1 MSVIAVVGAYGKM
14 GKLICE
20 RVKESGFDVRE
31 VDILSRKLQKLGDIK
46 EKVDLVIDFSNKN
59 QSLEVLDYCV
69 KSNTK
74 LIMGTTG
81 QGDFFA
87 SELKFAASKIPIIK
101 CDNFSE
107 NVIKFKNLAKAM
119 SKKFDGEIAVV
130 EAHHKHKADF
140 PSGTAK
146 QIISAMLEEDNNK
159 TSTSSCQ
166 NPEEDVI
173 NSYSLRGGTLFGRHE
188 VHFFADDE
196 EIVLTHSSYSR
207 KPYINGLMRA
217 VDFLIKE
224 NRAGLYSFEDIIFL
238 SSSE

>member
-1 MSVIAVVGAYGKM
+1 MSVIAIVGAYGKM

-20 RVKESGFDVRE
+20 RVKESGYDVRE
-31 VDILSRKLQKLGDIK
+31 VDILSKKLQKLSDIK

-81 QGDFFA
+81 QGEFFA

-130 EAHHKHKADF
+130 EAHHKHKVDF

-159 TSTSSCQ
+159 TSTSSCL
-166 NPEEDVI
+166 NFEEDVI
-173 NSYSLRGGTLFGRHE
+173 NSYSIRGGTLFGRHE

-196 EIVLTHSSYSR
+196 EIILTHSSYSR

-217 VDFLIKE
+217 VNYLIKE
-224 NRAGLYSFEDIIFL
+224 NRAGLYSFEDIIL
-238 SSSE
+238 N

>member
-20 RVKESGFDVRE
+20 RVRESGYDVRE
-31 VDILSRKLQKLGDIK
+31 VDILSKKLQKLGDIK
-46 EKVDLVIDFSNKN
+46 EKVDLVVDFSNKN
-59 QSLEVLDYCV
+59 QSLEILDYCV

-119 SKKFDGEIAVV
+119 SKKFDGEIAVI
-130 EAHHKHKADF
+130 EAHHKHKVDF

-159 TSTSSCQ
+159 TSTSSCL
-166 NPEEDVI
+166 NFEEDVI
-173 NSYSLRGGTLFGRHE
+173 NSYSIRGGTLFGRHE

-196 EIVLTHSSYSR
+196 EIILTHSSYSR

-217 VDFLIKE
+217 VDYLIKE
-224 NRAGLYSFEDIIFL
+224 NRAGLYSFEDIIL
-238 SSSE
+238 N

>member
-20 RVKESGFDVRE
+20 RVRESGYDVRE

-130 EAHHKHKADF
+130 EAHHKHKVDF

-159 TSTSSCQ
+159 TSTSSCL
-166 NPEEDVI
+166 NFEEDVI
-173 NSYSLRGGTLFGRHE
+173 NSYSIRGGTLFGRHE

-196 EIVLTHSSYSR
+196 EIILTHSSYSR

-217 VDFLIKE
+217 VDYLIKE
-224 NRAGLYSFEDIIFL
+224 NRAGLYSFEDIIL
-238 SSSE
+238 N

>member
-20 RVKESGFDVRE
+20 RVRESGYDVRE
-31 VDILSRKLQKLGDIK
+31 VDILSKKLQKLGDIK
-46 EKVDLVIDFSNKN
+46 EKVDLVVDFSNKN
-59 QSLEVLDYCV
+59 QSLEILDYCV

-119 SKKFDGEIAVV
+119 SKKFDGEIAVI
-130 EAHHKHKADF
+130 EAHHKHKVDF

-159 TSTSSCQ
+159 TSTSSCL
-166 NPEEDVI
+166 NFEEDVI
-173 NSYSLRGGTLFGRHE
+173 NSYSIRGGTLFGRHE

-217 VDFLIKE
+217 VDYLIKE
-224 NRAGLYSFEDIIFL
+224 NREGLYSFEDIIL
-238 SSSE
+238 N

>member
-1 MSVIAVVGAYGKM
+1 MSVIAVVGAFGKM

-20 RVKESGFDVRE
+20 RVRESGYDVRE
-31 VDILSRKLQKLGDIK
+31 VDILSKKLQKLGDIK
-46 EKVDLVIDFSNKN
+46 EKVDLVVDFSNKN
-59 QSLEVLDYCV
+59 QSLEILDYCV

-107 NVIKFKNLAKAM
+107 NVIKFKNLAKDM

-130 EAHHKHKADF
+130 EAHHKHKVDF

-159 TSTSSCQ
+159 TSTSSCL
-166 NPEEDVI
+166 NFEEDVI
-173 NSYSLRGGTLFGRHE
+173 NSYSIRGGTLFGRHE

-196 EIVLTHSSYSR
+196 EIILTHSSYSR

-217 VDFLIKE
+217 VDYLIKE
-224 NRAGLYSFEDIIFL
+224 NRAGLYSFEDIIL
-238 SSSE
+238 N

>member
-31 VDILSRKLQKLGDIK
+31 VDILSKKLQKLSDIK

-130 EAHHKHKADF
+130 EAHHKHKVDF

-146 QIISAMLEEDNNK
+146 QIISAILEEDNNK
-159 TSTSSCQ
+159 TSTSSCL
-166 NPEEDVI
+166 NFEEDVI
-173 NSYSLRGGTLFGRHE
+173 NSYSIRGGTLFGRHE

-196 EIVLTHSSYSR
+196 EIILTHSSYSR

-217 VDFLIKE
+217 VDYLIKE
-224 NRAGLYSFEDIIFL
+224 NRAGLYSFEDIIL
-238 SSSE
+238 N

>member
-31 VDILSRKLQKLGDIK
+31 VDILSKKLQKLSDIK

-130 EAHHKHKADF
+130 EAHHKHKVDF

-159 TSTSSCQ
+159 TSTSSCL
-166 NPEEDVI
+166 NFEEDVI
-173 NSYSLRGGTLFGRHE
+173 NSYSIRGGTLFGRHE
-188 VHFFADDE
+188 VHFFADEE
-196 EIVLTHSSYSR
+196 EIILTHSSYSR

-217 VDFLIKE
+217 VDYLIKE
-224 NRAGLYSFEDIIFL
+224 NRAGLYSFEDIIL
-238 SSSE
+238 N

>member
-1 MSVIAVVGAYGKM
+1 MNVIAVVGAYGKM

-20 RVKESGFDVRE
+20 RVRESGYDVRE
-31 VDILSRKLQKLGDIK
+31 VDIVSKKLQKLGDIK

-107 NVIKFKNLAKAM
+107 NVIKFKNLAKSM

-130 EAHHKHKADF
+130 EAHHKHKVDF

-146 QIISAMLEEDNNK
+146 QIIYAMLEEDNNK
-159 TSTSSCQ
+159 TSTSSCL
-166 NPEEDVI
+166 NFEEDVI
-173 NSYSLRGGTLFGRHE
+173 NSYSIRGGTLFGRHE

-196 EIVLTHSSYSR
+196 EIILTHSSYSR

-217 VDFLIKE
+217 VDYLIKE
-224 NRAGLYSFEDIIFL
+224 NRAGLYSFEDIIL
-238 SSSE
+238 N

>member
-1 MSVIAVVGAYGKM
+1 MSVIAVVGAFGKM

-20 RVKESGFDVRE
+20 RVRESGYDVRE
-31 VDILSRKLQKLGDIK
+31 VDVLSKKLQKLGDIK
-46 EKVDLVIDFSNKN
+46 EKVDLVVDFSNKN
-59 QSLEVLDYCV
+59 QSLEILDYCV

-119 SKKFDGEIAVV
+119 SKKFDGEIAVI
-130 EAHHKHKADF
+130 EAHHKHKVDF

-159 TSTSSCQ
+159 TSTSSCL
-166 NPEEDVI
+166 NFEEDVI
-173 NSYSLRGGTLFGRHE
+173 NSYSIRGGTLFGRHE

-217 VDFLIKE
+217 VDYLIKE
-224 NRAGLYSFEDIIFL
+224 NRAGLYSFEDIIL
-238 SSSE
+238 N

>member
-1 MSVIAVVGAYGKM
+1 MSVIAIVGAYGKM

-20 RVKESGFDVRE
+20 RVKESGYDVRE
-31 VDILSRKLQKLGDIK
+31 VDILSKKLQKLSDIK

-130 EAHHKHKADF
+130 EAHHKHKVDF
-140 PSGTAK
+140 PSGPAK

-159 TSTSSCQ
+159 TSTSSCL
-166 NPEEDVI
+166 NFEEDVI
-173 NSYSLRGGTLFGRHE
+173 NSYSIRGGTLFGRHE

-196 EIVLTHSSYSR
+196 EIILTHSSYSR

-217 VDFLIKE
+217 VDYLIKE
-224 NRAGLYSFEDIIFL
+224 NRAGLYSFEDIIL
-238 SSSE
+238 N

>member
-20 RVKESGFDVRE
+20 RVRESGYDVRE
-31 VDILSRKLQKLGDIK
+31 VDILSKKLQKLSDIK
-46 EKVDLVIDFSNKN
+46 EKVDLIIDFSNKN

-130 EAHHKHKADF
+130 EAHHKHKVDF

-159 TSTSSCQ
+159 TSTSSCL
-166 NPEEDVI
+166 NFEEDVI
-173 NSYSLRGGTLFGRHE
+173 NSYSIRGGTLFGRHE

-196 EIVLTHSSYSR
+196 EIILTHSSYSR

-217 VDFLIKE
+217 VDYLIKE
-224 NRAGLYSFEDIIFL
+224 NRAGLYSFEDIIL
-238 SSSE
+238 N

>member
-20 RVKESGFDVRE
+20 RVRESGYDMRE
-31 VDILSRKLQKLGDIK
+31 VDILSKKLQKLGDIK

-74 LIMGTTG
+74 LIMGPTG

-130 EAHHKHKADF
+130 EAHHKHKVDF

-146 QIISAMLEEDNNK
+146 QIISAILEEDNDK
-159 TSTSSCQ
+159 TSTSSCL
-166 NPEEDVI
+166 NFEEDVI
-173 NSYSLRGGTLFGRHE
+173 NSYSIRGGTLFGRHE
-188 VHFFADDE
+188 IHFFADDE
-196 EIVLTHSSYSR
+196 EIILTHSSYSR

-217 VDFLIKE
+217 VDYLIKE
-224 NRAGLYSFEDIIFL
+224 NRAGLYSFEDIIL
-238 SSSE
+238 N

>member
-31 VDILSRKLQKLGDIK
+31 VDILSKKLQKLSDIK

-69 KSNTK
+69 KLNTK

-130 EAHHKHKADF
+130 EAHHKHKVDF

-159 TSTSSCQ
+159 TSTSSCL
-166 NPEEDVI
+166 NFEEDVI
-173 NSYSLRGGTLFGRHE
+173 NSYSIRGGTLFGRHE

-196 EIVLTHSSYSR
+196 EIILTHSSYSR

-217 VDFLIKE
+217 VDYLIKE
-224 NRAGLYSFEDIIFL
+224 NRAGLYSFEDIIL
-238 SSSE
+238 N

>member
-20 RVKESGFDVRE
+20 RVRESGYDVRE
-31 VDILSRKLQKLGDIK
+31 VDILSKKLQKLGDIK

-130 EAHHKHKADF
+130 EAHHKHKVDF

-159 TSTSSCQ
+159 TSTSSCL
-166 NPEEDVI
+166 NFEEDVI
-173 NSYSLRGGTLFGRHE
+173 NSYSIRGGTLFGRHE

-196 EIVLTHSSYSR
+196 EIILTHSSYSR
-207 KPYINGLMRA
+207 KPYINGLIRA
-217 VDFLIKE
+217 VDYLIKE
-224 NRAGLYSFEDIIFL
+224 NRAGLYSFEDIIL
-238 SSSE
+238 N

>member
-20 RVKESGFDVRE
+20 RVKESGYDVRE
-31 VDILSRKLQKLGDIK
+31 VDILSKKLQKLSDIK
-46 EKVDLVIDFSNKN
+46 EKADLVIDFSNKN

-130 EAHHKHKADF
+130 EAHHKHKVDF

-159 TSTSSCQ
+159 TSTSSCL
-166 NPEEDVI
+166 NFEEDVI
-173 NSYSLRGGTLFGRHE
+173 NSYSIRGGTLFGRHE

-196 EIVLTHSSYSR
+196 EIILTHSSYSR
-207 KPYINGLMRA
+207 KPYINGLIRA
-217 VDFLIKE
+217 VDYLIKE
-224 NRAGLYSFEDIIFL
+224 NRAGLYSFEDIIL
-238 SSSE
+238 N

>member
-31 VDILSRKLQKLGDIK
+31 VDVLSKKLQTLSDIK

-130 EAHHKHKADF
+130 EAHHKHKVDF

-159 TSTSSCQ
+159 TSTSSCL
-166 NPEEDVI
+166 NFEEDVI
-173 NSYSLRGGTLFGRHE
+173 NSYSIRGGTLFGRHE

-196 EIVLTHSSYSR
+196 EIILTHSSYSR

-217 VDFLIKE
+217 VDYLIKE
-224 NRAGLYSFEDIIFL
+224 NRAGLYSFEDIIL
-238 SSSE
+238 N

>member
-20 RVKESGFDVRE
+20 RVKESGYDVRE
-31 VDILSRKLQKLGDIK
+31 VDILSKKLQKLSDIK

-69 KSNTK
+69 KLNTK

-130 EAHHKHKADF
+130 EAHHKHKVDF

-159 TSTSSCQ
+159 TSTSSCL
-166 NPEEDVI
+166 NFEEDVI
-173 NSYSLRGGTLFGRHE
+173 NSYSIRGGTLFGRHE

-196 EIVLTHSSYSR
+196 EIILTHSSYSR

-217 VDFLIKE
+217 VDYLIKE
-224 NRAGLYSFEDIIFL
+224 NRAGLYSFEDIIL
-238 SSSE
+238 N

>member
-20 RVKESGFDVRE
+20 RVKESGYDVRE
-31 VDILSRKLQKLGDIK
+31 VDILSKKLQKLSDIK

-130 EAHHKHKADF
+130 EAHHKHKVDF

-159 TSTSSCQ
+159 TSTSSCL
-166 NPEEDVI
+166 NFEEDVI
-173 NSYSLRGGTLFGRHE
+173 NSYSIRGGTLFGRHE

-196 EIVLTHSSYSR
+196 EIILTHSSYSR

-217 VDFLIKE
+217 VDYLIKE
-224 NRAGLYSFEDIIFL
+224 NRAGLYSFEDIIL
-238 SSSE
+238 N

>member
-20 RVKESGFDVRE
+20 RVRESGYDVRE

-87 SELKFAASKIPIIK
+87 SELKFVASKIPIIK

-130 EAHHKHKADF
+130 EAHHKHKVDF

-159 TSTSSCQ
+159 TSTSSCL
-166 NPEEDVI
+166 NFEEDVI
-173 NSYSLRGGTLFGRHE
+173 NSYSIRGGTLFGRHE

-196 EIVLTHSSYSR
+196 EIILTHSSYSR

-217 VDFLIKE
+217 VDYLIKE
-224 NRAGLYSFEDIIFL
+224 NRAGLYSFEDIIL
-238 SSSE
+238 N

>member
-20 RVKESGFDVRE
+20 RVRESGYDMRE
-31 VDILSRKLQKLGDIK
+31 VDILSKKLQKLGDIK

-130 EAHHKHKADF
+130 EAHHKHKVDF

-146 QIISAMLEEDNNK
+146 QIISAILEEDNDK
-159 TSTSSCQ
+159 TSTSSCL
-166 NPEEDVI
+166 NFEEDVI
-173 NSYSLRGGTLFGRHE
+173 NSYSIRGGTLFGRHE
-188 VHFFADDE
+188 IHFFADDE
-196 EIVLTHSSYSR
+196 EIILTHSSYSR

-217 VDFLIKE
+217 VDYLIKE
-224 NRAGLYSFEDIIFL
+224 NRAGLYSFEDIIL
-238 SSSE
+238 N

>member
-31 VDILSRKLQKLGDIK
+31 VDILSKKLQKLSDIK

-130 EAHHKHKADF
+130 EAHHKHKVDF

-159 TSTSSCQ
+159 TSTSSCL
-166 NPEEDVI
+166 NFEEDVI
-173 NSYSLRGGTLFGRHE
+173 NSYSIRGGTLFGRHE

-196 EIVLTHSSYSR
+196 EIILTHSSYSR

-217 VDFLIKE
+217 VDYLIKE
-224 NRAGLYSFEDIIFL
+224 NRAGLYSFEDIIL
-238 SSSE
+238 N

>member
-20 RVKESGFDVRE
+20 RVRESGYDMRE
-31 VDILSRKLQKLGDIK
+31 VDILSKKLQKLGDIK

-130 EAHHKHKADF
+130 EAHHKHKVDF

-159 TSTSSCQ
+159 ISTSSCL
-166 NPEEDVI
+166 NFEEDVI
-173 NSYSLRGGTLFGRHE
+173 NSYSIRGGTLFGRHE

-196 EIVLTHSSYSR
+196 EIILTHSSYSR

-217 VDFLIKE
+217 VDYLIKE
-224 NRAGLYSFEDIIFL
+224 NRAGLYSFEDIIL
-238 SSSE
+238 N

>member
-31 VDILSRKLQKLGDIK
+31 VDILSKKLQKLSDIK

-69 KSNTK
+69 KLNTK

-130 EAHHKHKADF
+130 EAHHKHKVDF

-159 TSTSSCQ
+159 TSTSSCL
-166 NPEEDVI
+166 NFEEDII
-173 NSYSLRGGTLFGRHE
+173 NSYSIRGGTLFGRHE

-196 EIVLTHSSYSR
+196 EIILTHSSYSR

-217 VDFLIKE
+217 VDYLIKE
-224 NRAGLYSFEDIIFL
+224 NRAGLYSFEDIIL
-238 SSSE
+238 N

>member
-1 MSVIAVVGAYGKM
+1 MSVIAVVGAFGKM

-20 RVKESGFDVRE
+20 RVRESGYDVRE
-31 VDILSRKLQKLGDIK
+31 VDILSKKLQKLGDIK
-46 EKVDLVIDFSNKN
+46 EKVDLVVDFSNKN
-59 QSLEVLDYCV
+59 QSLEILDYCV

-130 EAHHKHKADF
+130 EAHHKHKVDF

-159 TSTSSCQ
+159 TSTSSCL
-166 NPEEDVI
+166 NFEEDVI
-173 NSYSLRGGTLFGRHE
+173 NSYSIRGGTLFGRHE

-196 EIVLTHSSYSR
+196 EIILTHSSYSR

-217 VDFLIKE
+217 VDYLIKE
-224 NRAGLYSFEDIIFL
+224 NRAGLYSFEDIIL
-238 SSSE
+238 N

>member
-31 VDILSRKLQKLGDIK
+31 VDILSKKLQKLSDIK

-130 EAHHKHKADF
+130 EAHHKHKVDF

-159 TSTSSCQ
+159 TSTSSCL
-166 NPEEDVI
+166 NFEEDVI
-173 NSYSLRGGTLFGRHE
+173 NSYSIRGGTLFGRHE

-196 EIVLTHSSYSR
+196 EIILTHSSYSR

-217 VDFLIKE
+217 VNYLIKE
-224 NRAGLYSFEDIIFL
+224 NRAGLYSFEDIIL
-238 SSSE
+238 N

>member
-20 RVKESGFDVRE
+20 RVKESGYDVRE
-31 VDILSRKLQKLGDIK
+31 VDILSKKLQKLSDIK
-46 EKVDLVIDFSNKN
+46 EKADLVIDFSNKN

-130 EAHHKHKADF
+130 EAHHKHKVDF

-159 TSTSSCQ
+159 TSTSSCL
-166 NPEEDVI
+166 NFEEDVI
-173 NSYSLRGGTLFGRHE
+173 NSYSIRGGTLFGRHE

-196 EIVLTHSSYSR
+196 EIILTHSSYSR

-217 VDFLIKE
+217 VDYLIKE
-224 NRAGLYSFEDIIFL
+224 NRAGLYSFEDIIL
-238 SSSE
+238 N

>member
-20 RVKESGFDVRE
+20 RVRESGYDVRE
-31 VDILSRKLQKLGDIK
+31 VDILSKKLQKLGDIK

-130 EAHHKHKADF
+130 EAHHKHKVDF

-159 TSTSSCQ
+159 TLTSSCL
-166 NPEEDVI
+166 NFEEDVI
-173 NSYSLRGGTLFGRHE
+173 NSYSIRGGTLFGRHE

-196 EIVLTHSSYSR
+196 EIILTHSSYSR

-217 VDFLIKE
+217 VDYLIKE
-224 NRAGLYSFEDIIFL
+224 NRAGLYSFEDIIL
-238 SSSE
+238 N

>member
-20 RVKESGFDVRE
+20 RVRESGYDVRE
-31 VDILSRKLQKLGDIK
+31 VDILSKKLQKLGDIK

-130 EAHHKHKADF
+130 EAHHKHKVDF

-146 QIISAMLEEDNNK
+146 QIISAILEEDNDK
-159 TSTSSCQ
+159 TSTSSCL
-166 NPEEDVI
+166 NFEEDVI
-173 NSYSLRGGTLFGRHE
+173 NSYSIRGGTLFGRHE
-188 VHFFADDE
+188 IHFFADDE
-196 EIVLTHSSYSR
+196 EIILTHSSYSR

-217 VDFLIKE
+217 VDYLIKE
-224 NRAGLYSFEDIIFL
+224 NRAGLYSFEDIIL
-238 SSSE
+238 N

>member
-31 VDILSRKLQKLGDIK
+31 VDVLSKKLQNLSDIK

-130 EAHHKHKADF
+130 EAHHKHKVDF

-159 TSTSSCQ
+159 TSTSSCL
-166 NPEEDVI
+166 NFEEDVI
-173 NSYSLRGGTLFGRHE
+173 NSYSIRGGTLFGRHE

-196 EIVLTHSSYSR
+196 EIILTHSSYSR

-217 VDFLIKE
+217 VDYLIKE
-224 NRAGLYSFEDIIFL
+224 NRAGLYSFEDIIL
-238 SSSE
+238 N

>member
-20 RVKESGFDVRE
+20 RVKESGYDVRE
-31 VDILSRKLQKLGDIK
+31 VDILSKKLQKLSDIK

-130 EAHHKHKADF
+130 EAHHKHKVDF

-159 TSTSSCQ
+159 ASTSSCL
-166 NPEEDVI
+166 NFEEDVI
-173 NSYSLRGGTLFGRHE
+173 NSYSIRGGTLFGRHE

-196 EIVLTHSSYSR
+196 EIILTHSSYSR

-217 VDFLIKE
+217 VDYLIKE
-224 NRAGLYSFEDIIFL
+224 NRAGLYSFEDIIL
-238 SSSE
+238 N

>member
-1 MSVIAVVGAYGKM
+1 MSVIAVVGAFGKM

-20 RVKESGFDVRE
+20 RVRESGYDVRE
-31 VDILSRKLQKLGDIK
+31 VDILSKKLQKLGDIK
-46 EKVDLVIDFSNKN
+46 EKVDLVVDFSNKN
-59 QSLEVLDYCV
+59 QSLEILDYCV

-119 SKKFDGEIAVV
+119 SKKFDGEIAVI
-130 EAHHKHKADF
+130 EAHHKHKVDF

-159 TSTSSCQ
+159 TSTSSCL
-166 NPEEDVI
+166 NFEEDVI
-173 NSYSLRGGTLFGRHE
+173 NSYSIRGGTLFGRHE

-217 VDFLIKE
+217 VDYLIKE
-224 NRAGLYSFEDIIFL
+224 NRAGLYSFEDIIL
-238 SSSE
+238 N

>member
-20 RVKESGFDVRE
+20 RVRESGYDMRE
-31 VDILSRKLQKLGDIK
+31 VDILSKKLQKLGDIK

-130 EAHHKHKADF
+130 EAHHKHKVDF

-159 TSTSSCQ
+159 TSTSSCL
-166 NPEEDVI
+166 NFEEDVI
-173 NSYSLRGGTLFGRHE
+173 NSYSIRGGTLFGRHE

-196 EIVLTHSSYSR
+196 EIILTHSSYSR

-217 VDFLIKE
+217 VDYLIKE
-224 NRAGLYSFEDIIFL
+224 NRAGLYSFEDIIL
-238 SSSE
+238 N

>member
-1 MSVIAVVGAYGKM
+1 MSVIAVVGAFGKM

-20 RVKESGFDVRE
+20 RVRESGYDVRE
-31 VDILSRKLQKLGDIK
+31 VDILSKKLQKLGDIK
-46 EKVDLVIDFSNKN
+46 EKVDLVVDFSNKN
-59 QSLEVLDYCV
+59 QSLEILDYCV

-119 SKKFDGEIAVV
+119 SKKFDGEIAVI
-130 EAHHKHKADF
+130 EAHHKHKVDF

-159 TSTSSCQ
+159 TSTSSCL
-166 NPEEDVI
+166 NFEEDVI
-173 NSYSLRGGTLFGRHE
+173 NSYSIRGGTLFGRHE

-196 EIVLTHSSYSR
+196 EIILTHSSYSR

-217 VDFLIKE
+217 VDYLIKE
-224 NRAGLYSFEDIIFL
+224 NRAGLYSFEDIIL
-238 SSSE
+238 N

>member
-1 MSVIAVVGAYGKM
+1 MSVVAVVGAYGKM
-14 GKLICE
+14 GRLICE
-20 RVKESGFDVRE
+20 RLKEKGYEVRE
-31 VDILSRKLQKLGDIK
+31 VDVLSKKFQKLGDLN
-46 EKVDLVIDFSNKN
+46 EKVDLVVDFSNKN
-59 QSLEVLDYCV
+59 QSLDVLDYCV

-87 SELKFAASKIPIIK
+87 SELKFAAAKIPIIK

-107 NVIKFKNLAKAM
+107 NVIKFKNLAKTM

-130 EAHHKHKADF
+130 EAHHKHKTDF

-146 QIISAMLEEDNNK
+146 QIISAMLDEDNNK

-166 NPEEDVI
+166 NFEEDVI
-173 NSYSLRGGTLFGRHE
+173 NSYSIRGGTLFGRHE
-188 VHFFADDE
+188 VHFLADDE

-217 VDFLIKE
+217 VDYLIKE
-224 NRAGLYSFEDIIFL
+224 NGAGLHSFEDIIFQ
-238 SSSE
+238 

>member
-20 RVKESGFDVRE
+20 RVRESGYDVRE
-31 VDILSRKLQKLGDIK
+31 VDILSKKLQKLGDIK

-59 QSLEVLDYCV
+59 QSLEILDYCV

-130 EAHHKHKADF
+130 EAHHKHKVDF

-159 TSTSSCQ
+159 TSTSSCL
-166 NPEEDVI
+166 NFEEDVI
-173 NSYSLRGGTLFGRHE
+173 NSYSIRGGTLFGRHE

-217 VDFLIKE
+217 VDYLIKE
-224 NRAGLYSFEDIIFL
+224 NRAGLYSFEDIIL
-238 SSSE
+238 N

>member
-20 RVKESGFDVRE
+20 RVKESGYDVRE
-31 VDILSRKLQKLGDIK
+31 VDILSKKLQKLSDIK

-130 EAHHKHKADF
+130 EAHHKHKVDF

-159 TSTSSCQ
+159 TSTSSCL
-166 NPEEDVI
+166 NFEEDVI
-173 NSYSLRGGTLFGRHE
+173 NSYSIRGGTLFGRHE

-196 EIVLTHSSYSR
+196 EIILSHSSYSR
-207 KPYINGLMRA
+207 KPYINGFMKA
-217 VDFLIKE
+217 VNFLIKE
-224 NRAGLYSFEDIIFL
+224 NRAGLYSFEDIM
-238 SSSE
+238 SS

>member
-20 RVKESGFDVRE
+20 RVRESGYDVRE
-31 VDILSRKLQKLGDIK
+31 VDILSKKLQKLGDIK

-130 EAHHKHKADF
+130 EAHHKHKVDF

-159 TSTSSCQ
+159 TSTSSCL
-166 NPEEDVI
+166 NFEEDVI
-173 NSYSLRGGTLFGRHE
+173 NSYSIRGGTLFGRHE

-196 EIVLTHSSYSR
+196 EIILTHSSYSR

-217 VDFLIKE
+217 VDYLIKE
-224 NRAGLYSFEDIIFL
+224 NRAGLYSFEDIIL
-238 SSSE
+238 N